1 MKSWLLLFI
10 LPFLFACTASDQA
23 APSGIVLPEEQIV
36 EEEIPKEFEKS
47 SGNCSET
54 TERNFE
60 QIIGSQMSALAQ
72 KDFASAYELTSE
84 RFKSG
89 FSLDRFT
96 GVISEFYPGLLDNTD
111 FVGTKCLEM
120 GFTGFYEIDVR
131 SLSGD
136 LQLRYR
142 FEYVGDAWFIA
153 GAEEMPVDESQVPA

>member
-1 MKSWLLLFI
+1 MKRWFLLLV

-23 APSGIVLPEEQIV
+23 APAAIVLPDEQIV
-36 EEEIPKEFEKS
+36 EEEVPKQFEKS
-47 SGNCSET
+47 PGNCSET

-60 QIIGSQMSALAQ
+60 RIIGNQMDALAQ
-72 KDFASAYELTSE
+72 KDFAAAYSLTSE

-89 FSLDRFT
+89 FSLDRFI

-142 FEYVGDAWFIA
+142 FEYVGDSWFIA
-153 GAEEMPVDESQVPA
+153 GAEEIPVDESQVPA